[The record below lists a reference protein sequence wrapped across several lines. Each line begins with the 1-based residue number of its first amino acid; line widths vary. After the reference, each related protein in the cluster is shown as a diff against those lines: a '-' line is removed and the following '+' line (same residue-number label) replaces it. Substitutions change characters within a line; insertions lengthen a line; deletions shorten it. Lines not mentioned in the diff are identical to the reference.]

1 MASAAE
7 NPSAPNLAAVLLV
20 KRKIAAKNKANGSEI
35 QAPLPNSIASYS
47 KDKLTYHQNV
57 GAADSIKPIA
67 PVETSEPAKI
77 SRKTKQIEV
86 SLLDKKMD
94 EINRKQAAKTNE
106 AADSWKGF
114 DSLNYGIG
122 SGPQARESTPVPSVV
137 PKQVNYPFIYKL
149 KHLFIYLKY
158 SFFLIE
164 YSH

>member
-7 NPSAPNLAAVLLV
+7 KPLAPNLAAVLLV
-20 KRKIAAKNKANGSEI
+20 KRKMAAKNKATGSEV
-35 QAPLPNSIASYS
+35 QAPPPNSIASYS
-47 KDKLTYHQNV
+47 KDKLTYHQDAGV
-57 GAADSIKPIA
+57 ADSIKPIP
-67 PVETSEPAKI
+67 PVEKTEPAKV

-122 SGPQARESTPVPSVV
+122 SGPQAREPTPVPSVV
-137 PKQVNYPFIYKL
+137 AKQVNYPFTYKL

-158 SFFLIE
+158 SFFLIG